1 MLTRK
6 EKADY
11 IYQKIIENR
20 IYSWKDPR
28 LCFPNG
34 KRVLSFLYTWGH
46 RESKEIDDL
55 TTMYVYNTLQ
65 KCQREL
71 EKNEIAIC
79 FETIEQILN
88 SNPFIALTTSQIV
101 LPNQQTIANFLREI
115 KRKIKQNSEYKE
127 DLISE
132 LTRINQL
139 QSVLKI
145 DARFSLLEKQV
156 YEDVHFKLSSNQE
169 SFPDGIS
176 CASYWNY
183 CQRKTS
189 QSLNEENIYLH
200 KKMRHLLLLAKRIR
214 LLNRMEIMK
223 QEIIVN
229 PDFRFYKTKK
239 TFEDGTKYHSCWEY
253 CNYLAK
259 KNKEKKPDEI
269 ELSLY
274 QTMAEIDELQ
284 GRTK

>member
-28 LCFPNG
+28 LCFPNR

-71 EKNEIAIC
+71 EKNEITIC
-79 FETIEQILN
+79 FDTIEKTLE

-127 DLISE
+127 DLISK
-132 LTRINQL
+132 LTRIKQL
-139 QSVLKI
+139 QSTLKI
-145 DARFSLLEKQV
+145 DARFSFLEEQV
-156 YEDVHFKLSSNQE
+156 CEDAHFNLSSNPNK
-169 SFPDGIS
+169 FPDGFS

-183 CQRKTS
+183 CQQKTS
-189 QSLNEENIYLH
+189 QSLKEEDIYLY
-200 KKMRHLLLLAKRIR
+200 KKMKHLLLLAKRIR
-214 LLNRMEIMK
+214 LLNYMEIMK

-229 PDFRFYKTKK
+229 PEFRFYKTQK

-259 KNKEKKPDEI
+259 KNKEKKPNEI

>member
-34 KRVLSFLYTWGH
+34 KSVLSFLYTWGH
-46 RESKEIDDL
+46 QEPKEIDDL

-65 KCQREL
+65 RSQREL
-71 EKNEIAIC
+71 EKNEITIC
-79 FETIEQILN
+79 FDTIEKTLE

-139 QSVLKI
+139 QSLLKI

-200 KKMRHLLLLAKRIR
+200 KKMRHLLLLAKRMR
-214 LLNRMEIMK
+214 LLNYMEIMK

>member
-132 LTRINQL
+132 LTRINRL
-139 QSVLKI
+139 QSLLKI

-189 QSLNEENIYLH
+189 QSLKEEDIYLH
-200 KKMRHLLLLAKRIR
+200 KKMRHLLLLAKRMR
-214 LLNRMEIMK
+214 LLNYMEIMK

-253 CNYLAK
+253 CNYLVK